1 VHRGLGTIL
10 LVFTFAR
17 LASGRDNAMKRFFAH
32 LIAAIVV
39 TFGTASLA
47 PAEILIGMPG
57 PLTGGWPGSASR
69 CKKASA

>member
-1 VHRGLGTIL
+1 
-10 LVFTFAR
+10 
-17 LASGRDNAMKRFFAH
+17 MKRFFAH

-57 PLTGGWPGSASR
+57 PLTGGAF
-69 CKKASA
+69 